1 MIIQLFS
8 IKDTK
13 SRFLEPYAGMN
24 KATAQRDIMN
34 IFRNDNSKNSPIVM
48 NPEDYQLFKVGEFDN
63 ESGLIVSHEQE
74 FICNV
79 VDLANIVK
87 E

>member
-1 MIIQLFS
+1 MIVQLFA

-24 KATAQRDIMN
+24 KATVQRDIMN

-63 ESGLIVSHEQE
+63 ESGLIISHDQE
-74 FICNV
+74 FVCNV